1 MAGAQGAGLE
11 RALSET
17 VPTSG
22 LQVAI
27 RKRLGDFQLDV
38 AFQGAPEG
46 VTALFGASGAGKS
59 QALAAIAGA
68 ARPDQGR
75 IVLNGEL
82 LFDSERGIDLP
93 MQRRAIGWV
102 FQDARLFPHLDVT
115 ANLRY
120 GARRARGRPE
130 IVAFDEVVE
139 VLGIAHLLQR
149 RPSDLSGGERQRV
162 AIGRA
167 LLSQP
172 RLLLMDEPLSA
183 LDAPRRAEI
192 MPYLER
198 LKTRF
203 RLPILYVTHALSELA
218 RLADRV
224 VLLESGRVQ
233 AEGALNAIL
242 ARTDL
247 PALAGR
253 RDAVSAFDA
262 QVADHDPARQLTRLQ
277 MGEASLLVPAL
288 PLAPGASVRVAT
300 LAREVL
306 LAIEPPRGLSA
317 RNILPGRIEH
327 ITPSADQTALVQ
339 LRLTGGPSL
348 LASVTEDAVRDLGLK
363 PGREVWA
370 VLKSVAVEH
379 GRSTSL
385 LGALD
390 A

>member
-1 MAGAQGAGLE
+1 MSAPVSDA
-11 RALSET
+11 
-17 VPTSG
+17 G

-27 RKRLGDFQLDV
+27 RKRLGAFELDV
-38 AFQGAPEG
+38 AFEGAAEG
-46 VTALFGASGAGKS
+46 VTALFGVSGAGKS
-59 QALAAIAGA
+59 QTLAAIAGA
-68 ARPDQGR
+68 GRPDHGR
-75 IVLNGEL
+75 IALGGEV
-82 LFDSERGIDLP
+82 LFDSERGVDQP
-93 MQRRAIGWV
+93 MQHRGAGWV

-115 ANLRY
+115 ANLSY

-139 VLGIAHLLQR
+139 VLGIGHLLKR
-149 RPSDLSGGERQRV
+149 RPRDLSGGERQRV

-183 LDAPRRAEI
+183 LDAARRAEI
-192 MPYLER
+192 MPYLES

-224 VLLESGRVQ
+224 VVLEHGRVLAQ
-233 AEGALNAIL
+233 GALNEVL
-242 ARTDL
+242 SRPDL
-247 PALAGR
+247 PSLSGR

-262 QVADHDPARQLTRLQ
+262 TVAGHDPDRRLTRLDA
-277 MGEASLLVPAL
+277 GAASLLVPAL
-288 PLAPGASVRVAT
+288 ALETGRRVRVAT

-306 LAIEPPRGLSA
+306 LATEPPRALSA
-317 RNILPGRIEH
+317 RNVLPGQVTRL
-327 ITPSADQTALVQ
+327 TPGPDLAVLVEVQ
-339 LRLTGGPSL
+339 LTGGPSL
-348 LASVTEDAVRDLGLK
+348 LAAVTDDAVRDLQLA
-363 PGREVWA
+363 PGQAVWA

-379 GRSTSL
+379 GQSTSL

>member
-1 MAGAQGAGLE
+1 MSA
-11 RALSET
+11 
-17 VPTSG
+17 PD
-22 LQVAI
+22 LQVSI
-27 RKRLGDFQLDV
+27 RKRLDAFELDV
-38 AFQGAPEG
+38 AFEGAAEG
-46 VTALFGASGAGKS
+46 VTVLFGVSGAGKS
-59 QALAAIAGA
+59 QTLAAIAGA
-68 ARPDQGR
+68 ARPDHGR
-75 IVLNGEL
+75 IALGDEV
-82 LFDSERGIDLP
+82 LFDSGRGVDLP
-93 MQRRAIGWV
+93 MQRRGVGWV

-115 ANLRY
+115 QNLNY

-139 VLGIAHLLQR
+139 VLGVGHLLKR
-149 RPSDLSGGERQRV
+149 RPRDLSGGERQRV

-172 RLLLMDEPLSA
+172 RLLLMDEPLAA
-183 LDAPRRAEI
+183 LDAARRAEI

-224 VLLESGRVQ
+224 VVLESGRVQ
-233 AEGALNAIL
+233 AQGALNDVL
-242 ARTDL
+242 SRPDL
-247 PALAGR
+247 PALSGR

-262 QVADHDPARQLTRLQ
+262 TVSGHDADRRLTRLQ
-277 MGEASLLVPAL
+277 AGAASLLVPAL
-288 PLAPGASVRVAT
+288 PLEIGASVRVAT

-306 LAIEPPRGLSA
+306 LATEPPRALSA
-317 RNILPGRIEH
+317 RNVLPG
-327 ITPSADQTALVQ
+327 QVV
-339 LRLTGGPSL
+339 RLTPAADLTVLVEVRLDGGPNL
-348 LASVTEDAVRDLGLK
+348 LAAVTEDAVRDLDLA
-363 PGREVWA
+363 PGRTVWA

-379 GRSTSL
+379 GQSTSL

>member
-17 VPTSG
+17 PPTSG

-139 VLGIAHLLQR
+139 VLGITHLLQR
-149 RPSDLSGGERQRV
+149 RPRDLSGGERQRV

-277 MGEASLLVPAL
+277 VGEASLLVPAL
-288 PLAPGASVRVAT
+288 SLAPGAQVRVAT

-327 ITPSADQTALVQ
+327 ITPSDDQTALVQ

-348 LASVTEDAVRDLGLK
+348 LAAVTEDAVRDLGLE
-363 PGREVWA
+363 PGRQVWA

>member
-1 MAGAQGAGLE
+1 MAGAQGPRLE
-11 RALSET
+11 RPVSPPALDVS
-17 VPTSG
+17 
-22 LQVAI
+22 I
-27 RKRLGDFQLDV
+27 RKRLGGFALDV
-38 AFQGAPEG
+38 AFTGAAEG
-46 VTALFGASGAGKS
+46 VTVLFGPSGAGKS

-75 IVLNGEL
+75 IALGDEV
-82 LFDSERGIDLP
+82 LFDAERGLDVP
-93 MQRRAIGWV
+93 MQRRGIGWV

-115 ANLRY
+115 QNLTY

-139 VLGIAHLLQR
+139 VLGIGQLLKR
-149 RPSDLSGGERQRV
+149 RPHDLSGGERQRI

-183 LDAPRRAEI
+183 LDAARRAEI

-224 VLLESGRVQ
+224 VVLEQGRVL
-233 AEGALNAIL
+233 AEGALNDVL
-242 ARTDL
+242 SRPDL
-247 PALAGR
+247 PALSGR

-262 QVADHDPARQLTRLQ
+262 VVAGHDPERRLTRLQ
-277 MGEASLLVPAL
+277 AGAASLLVPAL
-288 PLAPGASVRVAT
+288 PLEPGARVRVAT

-306 LAIEPPRGLSA
+306 LATEPPRALSA
-317 RNILPGRIEH
+317 RNVLPGKVARL
-327 ITPSADQTALVQ
+327 TPGADLAVLVEVQ
-339 LRLTGGPSL
+339 LDGGPSL
-348 LASVTEDAVRDLGLK
+348 LAAVTDDALRDLGLE
-363 PGREVWA
+363 PGRPVWA

-379 GRSTSL
+379 GQSTSL